1 MGRAPRIEFEGAVYH
16 VMCRGNR
23 QEPVFRDSRDN
34 ELFLDALAEACGRT
48 GWRVHAF
55 VLMGNHYHLLIETPE
70 ANLVDGMRWIQST
83 YTKRFNIRHK
93 QWGHLFQSR
102 YKALVVDPAGDYFQT
117 VSSYIHLNPARAKQF
132 DVLNGTLTD
141 YVWSSYPAYLLSSSR
156 TDWLA
161 VDRVLGSWGLSDDRA
176 GRERYRQLM
185 RKRVLEIAV
194 SENPHA
200 VDERWVKIRQGWCF
214 GGDEFR
220 DRMVKALD
228 GVMEGKQRNSFVG
241 DESRRH
247 DMLEAD
253 RLVAYG
259 LEKMKMSEADLDV
272 LKKND
277 PRKKVIAW
285 FIRKRTSVRN
295 VWISERL
302 KMGSQSKLSSYIK
315 EVEGAC
321 EGELGVLKEMAKR

>member
-1 MGRAPRIEFEGAVYH
+1 
-16 VMCRGNR
+16 
-23 QEPVFRDSRDN
+23 
-34 ELFLDALAEACGRT
+34 
-48 GWRVHAF
+48 
-55 VLMGNHYHLLIETPE
+55 
-70 ANLVDGMRWIQST
+70 
-83 YTKRFNIRHK
+83 
-93 QWGHLFQSR
+93 
-102 YKALVVDPAGDYFQT
+102 
-117 VSSYIHLNPARAKQF
+117 
-132 DVLNGTLTD
+132 
-141 YVWSSYPAYLLSSSR
+141 
-156 TDWLA
+156 
-161 VDRVLGSWGLSDDRA
+161 
-176 GRERYRQLM
+176 M